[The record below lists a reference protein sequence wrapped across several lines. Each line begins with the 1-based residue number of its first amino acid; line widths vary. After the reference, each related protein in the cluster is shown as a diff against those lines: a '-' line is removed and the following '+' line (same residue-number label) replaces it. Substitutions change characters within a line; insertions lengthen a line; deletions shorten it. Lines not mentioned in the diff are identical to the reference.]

1 VIEAEGVM
9 PEVSTR
15 SPAPK
20 VSADMHG
27 LGLLIRP
34 KDKTGFMAGFFCA
47 LNCHGKAA

>member
-1 VIEAEGVM
+1 
-9 PEVSTR
+9 
-15 SPAPK
+15 
-20 VSADMHG
+20 MHG